1 MAECLALERINRLLD
16 EGSFVEVGALVSAR
30 MTDFTVNDQSAPSDG
45 VITGYGQIEGN
56 PVYVYSQ
63 NRDVLNGT
71 MGEMH
76 AKKIAKLYDMADKA
90 AAPVIGLLDCGGFRL
105 QESVDALDSFGTV
118 LAKQAEYA
126 DSVLQIS
133 AVMGNCAGGMTLI
146 PAMSDFAFMTKEA
159 QMYVNAPHTIQ
170 DNKKLSREFNSA
182 DYQAAVSGQAE
193 VLESED
199 AVLTKIRELV
209 VMLIDEEYGRCG
221 EDDLNRYISEKT
233 CAMKDARALL
243 GECADDKF
251 LEIRPDYAPEMVT
264 GFLTLNGILV
274 GAVANADALYDE
286 KGEKTADLADGLAG
300 APDFMMINVGVHVHD
315 VFAHFDRH
323 DHFFQ
328 RAVAGAFADTV
339 HRTFYLARTGVDRGE
354 GVTDSDAQII
364 MGVDGNNC
372 FVDIRHAIIQAADD
386 VGIFERH
393 GITDGIRDINGGG
406 AGVDRRLHDAS
417 QIGNRRTAGV
427 FTGELNVVSVVA
439 CPLHH
444 IDRAL
449 NNLIQ
454 RTAQFGGDMHRRG
467 GNKGMNTESLG
478 HF

>member
-30 MTDFTVNDQSAPSDG
+30 TTDFTVNDQSAPSDG

-105 QESVDALDSFGTV
+105 QESVDALDSFGCV

-170 DNKKLSREFNSA
+170 DNKKLSREFDSA
-182 DYQAAVSGQAE
+182 KYQAAVSGQAE
-193 VLESED
+193 VLESEE

-221 EDDLNRYISEKT
+221 EDDLNRYISDKT

-243 GECADDKF
+243 AECADDKF

-286 KGEKTADLADGLAG
+286 KGEKTADLTVTAADGFAAVEQTEKGLPQAIAKLVKAYHDGGFNSKVNLIMGDTYGSAYVAMG
-300 APDFMMINVGVHVHD
+300 ARSISDADM
-315 VFAHFDRH
+315 VFAWD
-323 DHFFQ
+323 D
-328 RAVAGAFADTV
+328 AKVGMMEAEKAANILFA
-339 HRTFYLARTGVDRGE
+339 AEGE
-354 GVTDSDAQII
+354 KATEK
-364 MGVDGNNC
+364 
-372 FVDIRHAIIQAADD
+372 QAAAYEGKQNA
-386 VGIFERH
+386 VTSAAARGS
-393 GITDGIRDINGGG
+393 
-406 AGVDRRLHDAS
+406 VDAVIAPAQTRKH
-417 QIGNRRTAGV
+417 
-427 FTGELNVVSVVA
+427 
-439 CPLHH
+439 
-444 IDRAL
+444 
-449 NNLIQ
+449 LIM
-454 RTAQFGGDMHRRG
+454 AFSM
-467 GNKGMNTESLG
+467 L
-478 HF
+478 

>member
-30 MTDFTVNDQSAPSDG
+30 TTDFTVNDQSAPSDG

-105 QESVDALDSFGTV
+105 QESVDALDSFGCV

-170 DNKKLSREFNSA
+170 DNKKLSREFDSA
-182 DYQAAVSGQAE
+182 KYQAAVSGQAE
-193 VLESED
+193 VLESEE

-221 EDDLNRYISEKT
+221 EDDLNRYISDKT

-243 GECADDKF
+243 AECADDKF

-274 GAVANADALYDE
+274 GAAYHDGGFNSKVNLIMGDTYGSAYVAMGARSISDADMVFAWDDVKVGMMEAE
-286 KGEKTADLADGLAG
+286 KAANILFAAEGEKAT
-300 APDFMMINVGVHVHD
+300 
-315 VFAHFDRH
+315 
-323 DHFFQ
+323 
-328 RAVAGAFADTV
+328 
-339 HRTFYLARTGVDRGE
+339 E
-354 GVTDSDAQII
+354 K
-364 MGVDGNNC
+364 
-372 FVDIRHAIIQAADD
+372 QAAAYEGKQNA
-386 VGIFERH
+386 VTSAAARGS
-393 GITDGIRDINGGG
+393 
-406 AGVDRRLHDAS
+406 VDAVIAPAQTRKH
-417 QIGNRRTAGV
+417 
-427 FTGELNVVSVVA
+427 
-439 CPLHH
+439 
-444 IDRAL
+444 
-449 NNLIQ
+449 LIM
-454 RTAQFGGDMHRRG
+454 AFSM
-467 GNKGMNTESLG
+467 L
-478 HF
+478 